1 MQALTFILLTLALP
15 AWAGPPIDGSN
26 PYSPPQSPAV
36 ELDHRSLWP
45 NLVNLSRD
53 FDEQARALSSDPDKS
68 QFRQRLG
75 TLAQTTADSARAV
88 LRSTFPSAKDADLRN
103 SFAVT
108 PPSALMELE
117 TIIRATIL
125 ERTDVPTLMAYR
137 QTYQNDLRTNPE
149 LRALER
155 DILITLFGLGGML
168 YLQNRLSLKRIAPN
182 LTTVGIGFIAG
193 GMLALG
199 LTATDMGIAYLTAHP
214 RVAVGLL
221 GFLYGAPTVIRA
233 TLNTLF
239 GTRRAR
245 DGLVAME
252 SVLGS
257 PALSVVDYR
266 ILATHSDAAQRLAS
280 SWHPRC
286 RHILEALNGAS
297 RWDEVK

>member
-1 MQALTFILLTLALP
+1 M
-15 AWAGPPIDGSN
+15 DGTN
-26 PYSPPQSPAV
+26 PYSAPQSQAV

-45 NLVNLSRD
+45 NLVSLSRD
-53 FDEQARALSSDPDKS
+53 FDEQSRALSSDPDKS
-68 QFRQRLG
+68 QFRERLG
-75 TLAQTTADSARAV
+75 TLAQTTADSARAA
-88 LRSTFPSAKDADLRN
+88 LRREFPAAKDADLRN

-117 TIIRATIL
+117 TIIRGTIL
-125 ERTDVPTLMAYR
+125 ERIDVPTLMTYR
-137 QTYQNDLRTNPE
+137 QTYERDLRTNSE
-149 LRALER
+149 LRGVER
-155 DILITLFGLGGML
+155 DILIALFGLGGNL
-168 YLQNRLSLKRIAPN
+168 YLQNRLSLVRIAPN

-193 GMLALG
+193 GLLALG
-199 LTATDMGIAYLTAHP
+199 LTATDVGIAYLTAHP

-221 GFLYGAPTVIRA
+221 GFLYGAPTLIRA

-257 PALSVVDYR
+257 PALSFVDYR
-266 ILATHSDAAQRLAS
+266 ILEKHSDAAQRLAS

-286 RHILEALNGAS
+286 RHILEGLNSAS